1 MEVRRHLVHMPAHIQ
16 AHEHSCFVSTHNT
29 SVRPL
34 SSKARRQRPTRS
46 SATERLEV
54 QTRPRSRLARL
65 LRSKPPLRRH
75 TLAIGETPRLSLS
88 LSLSLSPEPD
98 PHPHLT
104 SALYVSYDTDA
115 VPDKE
120 KRCGP

>member
-1 MEVRRHLVHMPAHIQ
+1 M
-16 AHEHSCFVSTHNT
+16 
-29 SVRPL
+29 
-34 SSKARRQRPTRS
+34 
-46 SATERLEV
+46 
-54 QTRPRSRLARL
+54 QTRPRSALARL
-65 LRSKPPLRRH
+65 LRSKPPLQRH
-75 TLAIGETPRLSLS
+75 TLAIGETPSPSLGLS